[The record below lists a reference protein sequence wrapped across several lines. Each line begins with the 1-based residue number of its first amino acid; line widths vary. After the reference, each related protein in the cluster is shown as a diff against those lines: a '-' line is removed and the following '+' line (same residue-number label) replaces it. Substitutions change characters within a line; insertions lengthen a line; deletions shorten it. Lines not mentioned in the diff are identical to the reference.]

1 MAMTQFEKAV
11 IAELQGIKK
20 ELHQMN
26 KSKPEQGQVDGPSV
40 KINSDIIA
48 ASLGKTLN
56 GAIITRN

>member
-26 KSKPEQGQVDGPSV
+26 KKEPEQVQVDGPSV
-40 KINSDIIA
+40 QIDSNAIA
-48 ASLGKTLN
+48 ASLGKALN
-56 GAIITRN
+56 GATLRRN